1 MSKLVEKIIWI
12 FFLFMVFDAPLR
24 FFFVSIGAP
33 LLIYLK
39 DILMVGL
46 CIKVLL
52 NIVYSGRINKTLM
65 MVLILI
71 TYGIASGLL
80 NQLNLPQVL
89 FGVKIMLT
97 FLVGF
102 IVVNNYGIG
111 HSLFR
116 TLFQVLIPI
125 ILLGLIL
132 EILYDLPW
140 KGMEYEIYGTTI
152 ETSRQRGTF
161 GLPRLSGFGRSSF
174 DTAYLLYSIVALY
187 LGGLVYENKNL
198 SWSRN
203 IFDILLLVAT
213 FLGILITTTKSAILT
228 YFLLIL
234 FYLIIRSYH
243 HYAHWFKF
251 IVNSL
256 LKSALYIL
264 FLYGIIPP
272 IIAFV
277 SPSII
282 SRHLVSDNIYFQAV
296 TSSYVQRLEYV
307 WPEAFDLLSSPYQY
321 FTGRGIGGI
330 GAAQYYFEKHLYN
343 PADNLYVYLL
353 IDFGIV
359 ILAILMLFLL
369 YKIYISRL
377 QIRGNINLYFLSI
390 TLFGFGA
397 TVNLLESGTL
407 FITIG
412 FMLAM
417 WQKEVRNDN

>member
-24 FFFVSIGAP
+24 FYFVSIGAP

-65 MVLILI
+65 MVFILI
-71 TYGIASGLL
+71 KYGIAYGLL

-111 HSLFR
+111 HSLFK

-161 GLPRLSGFGRSSF
+161 GLLRLSGFGRSSF
-174 DTAYLLYSIVALY
+174 ETAYLLYSFVALY

-203 IFDILLLVAT
+203 IFDILLLAAT

-251 IVNSL
+251 IINSM
-256 LKSALYIL
+256 A
-264 FLYGIIPP
+264 
-272 IIAFV
+272 
-277 SPSII
+277 
-282 SRHLVSDNIYFQAV
+282 
-296 TSSYVQRLEYV
+296 
-307 WPEAFDLLSSPYQY
+307 
-321 FTGRGIGGI
+321 
-330 GAAQYYFEKHLYN
+330 
-343 PADNLYVYLL
+343 
-353 IDFGIV
+353 
-359 ILAILMLFLL
+359 
-369 YKIYISRL
+369 
-377 QIRGNINLYFLSI
+377 
-390 TLFGFGA
+390 
-397 TVNLLESGTL
+397 
-407 FITIG
+407 
-412 FMLAM
+412 
-417 WQKEVRNDN
+417 

>member
-12 FFLFMVFDAPLR
+12 VFLFMVFDAPLR

-111 HSLFR
+111 HSLFK

-140 KGMEYEIYGTTI
+140 KGMEYEIYGTNVLDLCI
-152 ETSRQRGTF
+152 RNRYYVLCQLTSRNQ
-161 GLPRLSGFGRSSF
+161 
-174 DTAYLLYSIVALY
+174 
-187 LGGLVYENKNL
+187 
-198 SWSRN
+198 
-203 IFDILLLVAT
+203 
-213 FLGILITTTKSAILT
+213 
-228 YFLLIL
+228 
-234 FYLIIRSYH
+234 
-243 HYAHWFKF
+243 FK
-251 IVNSL
+251 
-256 LKSALYIL
+256 
-264 FLYGIIPP
+264 G
-272 IIAFV
+272 
-277 SPSII
+277 
-282 SRHLVSDNIYFQAV
+282 
-296 TSSYVQRLEYV
+296 
-307 WPEAFDLLSSPYQY
+307 
-321 FTGRGIGGI
+321 
-330 GAAQYYFEKHLYN
+330 
-343 PADNLYVYLL
+343 
-353 IDFGIV
+353 
-359 ILAILMLFLL
+359 
-369 YKIYISRL
+369 
-377 QIRGNINLYFLSI
+377 
-390 TLFGFGA
+390 
-397 TVNLLESGTL
+397 
-407 FITIG
+407 
-412 FMLAM
+412 
-417 WQKEVRNDN
+417 